1 MERAMRVTVYRVV
14 LQRTRGKNASR
25 VALMSAGRAR
35 ARRAAAI
42 SFSTD
47 GTTPAAASVRRR
59 PPSSTPSGS
68 ASASRAYFSETMVMR
83 GGTSSALISG
93 YSTFL
98 RLRSEARCCRR
109 GRFLSHAEFGRERG
123 AAMER
128 NDASHDG
135 TGRGR
140 SVGQR
145 SVGREE
151 RSSRDTSRERSS
163 ARGPL
168 NPTSAGSPRAPPPGA
183 RPRPRDFRFQGF
195 GGLSARRTFLGLV
208 LVWPLVALGLTC
220 VAARTTRRTG
230 APIMT
235 AMFLCVEWRE
245 GALLGVKARPTWT
258 AIIVIEKGEKKPRR
272 RGPLFGRA
280 GGVRASGRF
289 HSKMHELKRMKKRR
303 LLAIHRIG

>member
-1 MERAMRVTVYRVV
+1 MLSAGTIFVARRV
-14 LQRTRGKNASR
+14 RTRE
-25 VALMSAGRAR
+25 
-35 ARRAAAI
+35 RR
-42 SFSTD
+42 
-47 GTTPAAASVRRR
+47 
-59 PPSSTPSGS
+59 
-68 ASASRAYFSETMVMR
+68 
-83 GGTSSALISG
+83 
-93 YSTFL
+93 
-98 RLRSEARCCRR
+98 
-109 GRFLSHAEFGRERG
+109 

-183 RPRPRDFRFQGF
+183 RPRPRRRLQVSGFWGSIRTTHLLGPGF
-195 GGLSARRTFLGLV
+195 G
-208 LVWPLVALGLTC
+208 VALGGLGVDVRRRANDEAHGGTDHDSHVSVC
-220 VAARTTRRTG
+220 GVARRGAARSEGTT
-230 APIMT
+230 
-235 AMFLCVEWRE
+235 
-245 GALLGVKARPTWT
+245 TWT
-258 AIIVIEKGEKKPRR
+258 AIIVIEKGEKRTRR

>member
-1 MERAMRVTVYRVV
+1 
-14 LQRTRGKNASR
+14 
-25 VALMSAGRAR
+25 
-35 ARRAAAI
+35 
-42 SFSTD
+42 
-47 GTTPAAASVRRR
+47 
-59 PPSSTPSGS
+59 
-68 ASASRAYFSETMVMR
+68 
-83 GGTSSALISG
+83 
-93 YSTFL
+93 
-98 RLRSEARCCRR
+98 
-109 GRFLSHAEFGRERG
+109 
-123 AAMER
+123 MER

-245 GALLGVKARPTWT
+245 GALLGVKARPTRT
-258 AIIVIEKGEKKPRR
+258 AIIVIEKGKRER
-272 RGPLFGRA
+272 
-280 GGVRASGRF
+280 GGVARCSAALAASARPAAL
-289 HSKMHELKRMKKRR
+289 LKNARIKKDEKTKTAR
-303 LLAIHRIG
+303 HTSDRIIRDGESETGVLFRTERSFVIGSESQTECSVDLGQNPPSGFF

>member
-1 MERAMRVTVYRVV
+1 
-14 LQRTRGKNASR
+14 
-25 VALMSAGRAR
+25 
-35 ARRAAAI
+35 
-42 SFSTD
+42 
-47 GTTPAAASVRRR
+47 
-59 PPSSTPSGS
+59 
-68 ASASRAYFSETMVMR
+68 MR

-109 GRFLSHAEFGRERG
+109 EIFFARRVRTRERR
-123 AAMER
+123 AAMETMRVTR
-128 NDASHDG
+128 NGA
-135 TGRGR
+135 GR

-163 ARGPL
+163 PRGPL
-168 NPTSAGSPRAPPPGA
+168 NPTRAGSPRAPPPGA

-245 GALLGVKARPTWT
+245 GALLGVKARPTRT
-258 AIIVIEKGEKKPRR
+258 AIIVIEKGKRER
-272 RGPLFGRA
+272 
-280 GGVRASGRF
+280 GGVARCSAALAASARPAAF
-289 HSKMHELKRMKKRR
+289 TQKCTN
-303 LLAIHRIG
+303 

>member
-1 MERAMRVTVYRVV
+1 
-14 LQRTRGKNASR
+14 
-25 VALMSAGRAR
+25 
-35 ARRAAAI
+35 
-42 SFSTD
+42 
-47 GTTPAAASVRRR
+47 
-59 PPSSTPSGS
+59 
-68 ASASRAYFSETMVMR
+68 MR

-183 RPRPRDFRFQGF
+183 RPRLQVSGFWGSIRTTHLLGPGF
-195 GGLSARRTFLGLV
+195 G
-208 LVWPLVALGLTC
+208 VALGGLGVDVRRRANDEAHGGTDHDSHVSVC
-220 VAARTTRRTG
+220 GVARRGAARS
-230 APIMT
+230 
-235 AMFLCVEWRE
+235 E
-245 GALLGVKARPTWT
+245 GATDVDRDN
-258 AIIVIEKGEKKPRR
+258 RHR
-272 RGPLFGRA
+272 
-280 GGVRASGRF
+280 
-289 HSKMHELKRMKKRR
+289 KRR
-303 LLAIHRIG
+303 KENEEAWPAVRPRWRRPRVRPLSLKNARIKKDEKTKTARHTSDRIIRDGESETGVLFRTERSFVIGSESQTECSVDLGQNPPSGFF

>member
-1 MERAMRVTVYRVV
+1 
-14 LQRTRGKNASR
+14 
-25 VALMSAGRAR
+25 
-35 ARRAAAI
+35 
-42 SFSTD
+42 
-47 GTTPAAASVRRR
+47 
-59 PPSSTPSGS
+59 
-68 ASASRAYFSETMVMR
+68 MR

-109 GRFLSHAEFGRERG
+109 EIFFARRVRTRERR
-123 AAMER
+123 AAMETMRVTR
-128 NDASHDG
+128 NGA
-135 TGRGR
+135 GR

-168 NPTSAGSPRAPPPGA
+168 NPTRAGSPRAPPPGA

-195 GGLSARRTFLGLV
+195 GGLSERRTFLGLV

-245 GALLGVKARPTWT
+245 GALLGVKARPTRT
-258 AIIVIEKGEKKPRR
+258 AIIVIEKGKRER
-272 RGPLFGRA
+272 
-280 GGVRASGRF
+280 GGVARCSAALAASARPAAL
-289 HSKMHELKRMKKRR
+289 LKNARIKKDEKTKTARHTSDRIIRDGESETGVLFRTERSFVIVRNLR
-303 LLAIHRIG
+303 LNAQSIPDKIHCLASFEAHKSPG

>member
-1 MERAMRVTVYRVV
+1 
-14 LQRTRGKNASR
+14 
-25 VALMSAGRAR
+25 
-35 ARRAAAI
+35 
-42 SFSTD
+42 
-47 GTTPAAASVRRR
+47 
-59 PPSSTPSGS
+59 
-68 ASASRAYFSETMVMR
+68 
-83 GGTSSALISG
+83 
-93 YSTFL
+93 
-98 RLRSEARCCRR
+98 
-109 GRFLSHAEFGRERG
+109 
-123 AAMER
+123 MER

-168 NPTSAGSPRAPPPGA
+168 NPTSAGSPRAPPAGA

-258 AIIVIEKGEKKPRR
+258 AIIVIEKGEKRTRR
-272 RGPLFGRA
+272 RGPLFGRWRRPRVRPLSLKNA
-280 GGVRASGRF
+280 RIKKDEKTKTARHTSDRIIRDGESETGVLFRTERSFVIGSESQTECSVDLGQNPPSGF
-289 HSKMHELKRMKKRR
+289 F
-303 LLAIHRIG
+303 

>member
-109 GRFLSHAEFGRERG
+109 ARFLSHAEFGRESGARRWKETTRVTTERG
-123 AAMER
+123 E
-128 NDASHDG
+128 DEASVS
-135 TGRGR
+135 GR
-140 SVGQR
+140 SDGKN
-145 SVGREE
+145 
-151 RSSRDTSRERSS
+151 
-163 ARGPL
+163 AR
-168 NPTSAGSPRAPPPGA
+168 
-183 RPRPRDFRFQGF
+183 
-195 GGLSARRTFLGLV
+195 
-208 LVWPLVALGLTC
+208 
-220 VAARTTRRTG
+220 AATH
-230 APIMT
+230 
-235 AMFLCVEWRE
+235 
-245 GALLGVKARPTWT
+245 
-258 AIIVIEKGEKKPRR
+258 
-272 RGPLFGRA
+272 
-280 GGVRASGRF
+280 RASGR
-289 HSKMHELKRMKKRR
+289 RR
-303 LLAIHRIG
+303 GVP

>member
-1 MERAMRVTVYRVV
+1 M
-14 LQRTRGKNASR
+14 
-25 VALMSAGRAR
+25 
-35 ARRAAAI
+35 
-42 SFSTD
+42 
-47 GTTPAAASVRRR
+47 
-59 PPSSTPSGS
+59 
-68 ASASRAYFSETMVMR
+68 
-83 GGTSSALISG
+83 ISG

-109 GRFLSHAEFGRERG
+109 EIFFARRVRTRERR
-123 AAMER
+123 AAMETMRVTR
-128 NDASHDG
+128 NGA
-135 TGRGR
+135 GR

-168 NPTSAGSPRAPPPGA
+168 NPTRAGSPRAPPPGA

-195 GGLSARRTFLGLV
+195 GGLSERRTFLGLV

-235 AMFLCVEWRE
+235 AMFLCVEWRKR
-245 GALLGVKARPTWT
+245 GAARSEATT
-258 AIIVIEKGEKKPRR
+258 DADRGNRHRKRRKETRR
-272 RGPLFGRA
+272 RGSLFGRV
-280 GGVRASGRF
+280 GGVPSRHFLPDERI
-289 HSKMHELKRMKKRR
+289 SKPMKK
-303 LLAIHRIG
+303 IEDCSPYIGSEYSATTNQIPAFCSAREIFVLVFED

>member
-1 MERAMRVTVYRVV
+1 MLSAGEIFVARRV
-14 LQRTRGKNASR
+14 RTRE
-25 VALMSAGRAR
+25 
-35 ARRAAAI
+35 RR
-42 SFSTD
+42 
-47 GTTPAAASVRRR
+47 
-59 PPSSTPSGS
+59 
-68 ASASRAYFSETMVMR
+68 
-83 GGTSSALISG
+83 
-93 YSTFL
+93 
-98 RLRSEARCCRR
+98 
-109 GRFLSHAEFGRERG
+109 

-258 AIIVIEKGEKKPRR
+258 AIIVIEKGEKRTRR
-272 RGPLFGRA
+272 RGLLFGRA
-280 GGVRASGRF
+280 WRRRCLLGNAPINRWKKSKTARHTSDRIIRDGESETGVLFRTERSFVIGSESQTECSVDLGQNPPSGF
-289 HSKMHELKRMKKRR
+289 F
-303 LLAIHRIG
+303 